1 MSSEKENSTGSFA
14 EVQAN
19 KRVLDE
25 EGNVDEKIKTIVLQ
39 SRERIDRLEEGVF
52 IEAATDPQ
60 IQIPYP
66 QQVSMWGMAVKQY
79 IRNIEPLLKSP
90 EIAQSQRYY
99 EEIDLGTIEFI
110 PPDTEYR
117 DYSLVAHDGYSDIE
131 LKQILN
137 LPRAA
142 DLPEVRTESIQGL
155 SSIIELPAQMTQ
167 RWRVLI
173 SDPGSP
179 RDRKYDPLEV
189 TKPIPKHTYEKAV
202 REANEF
208 LHNAGVGMD
217 VGMPE
222 VDDESEP
229 W

>member
-1 MSSEKENSTGSFA
+1 M
-14 EVQAN
+14 
-19 KRVLDE
+19 LD
-25 EGNVDEKIKTIVLQ
+25 
-39 SRERIDRLEEGVF
+39 
-52 IEAATDPQ
+52 
-60 IQIPYP
+60 
-66 QQVSMWGMAVKQY
+66 
-79 IRNIEPLLKSP
+79 
-90 EIAQSQRYY
+90 
-99 EEIDLGTIEFI
+99 
-110 PPDTEYR
+110 
-117 DYSLVAHDGYSDIE
+117 
-131 LKQILN
+131 
-137 LPRAA
+137 LPRDAE
-142 DLPEVRTESIQGL
+142 LPEVRREDINGL
-155 SSIIELPAQMTQ
+155 KKIIELPNQMTQ

-173 SDPGSP
+173 SDPGAP